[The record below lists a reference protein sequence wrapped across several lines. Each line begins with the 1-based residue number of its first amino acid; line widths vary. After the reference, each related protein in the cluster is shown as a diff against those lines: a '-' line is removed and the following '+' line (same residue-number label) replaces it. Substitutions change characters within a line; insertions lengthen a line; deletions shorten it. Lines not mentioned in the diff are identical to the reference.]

1 MLPGE
6 AVGEVLVV
14 LDSKPLRHS
23 YDVTKTTNVMVA
35 KSVGEQELSGVQDD
49 RVELDG
55 FNHSR
60 NAATTAG
67 SDSGSSET

>member
-1 MLPGE
+1 M
-6 AVGEVLVV
+6 
-14 LDSKPLRHS
+14 
-23 YDVTKTTNVMVA
+23 TKTTNVMVA
-35 KSVGEQELSGVQDD
+35 KSVGQQELSGVQDD

-67 SDSGSSET
+67 CDSGSSET